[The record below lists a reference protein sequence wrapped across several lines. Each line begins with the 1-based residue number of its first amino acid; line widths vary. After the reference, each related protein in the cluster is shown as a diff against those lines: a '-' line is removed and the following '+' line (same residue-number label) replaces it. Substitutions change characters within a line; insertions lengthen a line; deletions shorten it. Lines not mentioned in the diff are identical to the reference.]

1 MNRRSTNRQRAESE
15 GRGAERWAAWWLR
28 FHGWR
33 IIGQRVR
40 VVAGEVDI
48 IAKRGGIIAFVEVK
62 RRKNAA
68 DLDHAIDSYRL
79 RRVVAAANML
89 ATHYAR
95 NGEDIR
101 VDVILLAPRRLPRHL
116 VNVTI

>member
-1 MNRRSTNRQRAESE
+1 MNRRSSKHTQAEKD
-15 GRGAERWAAWWLR
+15 GRGAERLAAWWLR
-28 FHGWR
+28 LQGWR

-40 VVAGEVDI
+40 VAAGEVDI

-89 ATHYAR
+89 APHYAR
-95 NGEDIR
+95 NSEDIR

-116 VNVTI
+116 INVTI

>member
-1 MNRRSTNRQRAESE
+1 MTPRSPKRKQAEIE
-15 GRGAERWAAWWLR
+15 GRSAERLAAWWLR
-28 FHGWR
+28 LHGWR

-40 VVAGEVDI
+40 VASGEVDI
-48 IAKRGGIIAFVEVK
+48 VAKRGRIIAFVEVK
-62 RRKNAA
+62 RRRTAA

-79 RRVVAAANML
+79 RRVVAAATQL
-89 ATHYAR
+89 APRYAR
-95 NGEDIR
+95 HGEDIR